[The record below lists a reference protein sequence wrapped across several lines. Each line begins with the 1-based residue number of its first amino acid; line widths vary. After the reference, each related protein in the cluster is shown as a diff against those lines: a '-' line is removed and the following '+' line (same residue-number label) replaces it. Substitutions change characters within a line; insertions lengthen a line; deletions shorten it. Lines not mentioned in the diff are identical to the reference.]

1 MKRAIYRY
9 FDGFRIFYHGPLS
22 AVDIALYST
31 LTFLVIVMV
40 AIFVGMII
48 LVSTI
53 TPIFLY
59 VFGGLIVFYFLCWLV
74 AKWLNT

>member
-1 MKRAIYRY
+1 MKRAVYRY
-9 FDGFRIFYHGPLS
+9 FDGFRLFYHGPLE
-22 AVDIALYST
+22 ATDIALYS
-31 LTFLVIVMV
+31 LLSFLMIVMV
-40 AIFVGMII
+40 AIIVGMII

-59 VFGGLIVFYFLCWLV
+59 VFGGLIVFYFICWVV